1 MAELFEVFMLICFG
15 ISWPISVIKSIR
27 SKSAEGKSVVFT
39 CGITVGY
46 ICGIISKIAANNVT
60 YVLWLLVIVLVD
72 LLITIINKTR
82 KKNVTAHSVNA
93 ITAENNENNDEEV
106 KRAHSYGAKHIHA

>member
-39 CGITVGY
+39 CVITVGY

-60 YVLWLLVIVLVD
+60 YVLWLYVINLVIVLVD
-72 LLITIINKTR
+72 LVITIINKTR
-82 KKNVTAHSVNA
+82 KKNAAHSVNA
-93 ITAENNENNDEEV
+93 VTAENNDEEV